1 MLTSQWYTQVT
12 SRCRIQS
19 FIFWFSSRKRTQ
31 RNDESF
37 PSSMT
42 QKWDRNETE
51 YALPRA
57 SLTGL
62 HTALSILDVERLDLQ
77 IDALSKRRL
86 TPAETRISR
95 LLGYRLPPVPQ
106 QESRQNRESKARCV
120 WVFLLPLVGLYS
132 CLRLRHSEMM
142 PLRPTKI
149 TKRPIAH
156 QVRLGCHPNASISS
170 SVKLISICSSHSSSC
185 MVHPRLPVPPS
196 C

>member
-1 MLTSQWYTQVT
+1 MTSPFQVL
-12 SRCRIQS
+12 
-19 FIFWFSSRKRTQ
+19 WH
-31 RNDESF
+31 
-37 PSSMT
+37 
-42 QKWDRNETE
+42 RNETE
-51 YALPRA
+51 HALPRA

-95 LLGYRLPPVPQ
+95 LLGYRLPPAPQ